1 MLYNNAIVKYDLLH
15 EKRTKGNIGGFDL
28 VANEA
33 ASIDFMF

>member
-1 MLYNNAIVKYDLLH
+1 MFYNNAIVKYALLH
-15 EKRTKGNIGGFDL
+15 EKRTKGNVGGFDL